1 MLPSGQSPVIRLAWG
16 IITMTENNRAVCPY
30 CQGRGDIW
38 YRVSKTDV
46 DHDICWRC
54 DGSGEIDVADLSA
67 EEQDEILDLG
77 IRPARPTGWTIFDT
91 GLFIHDR

>member
-1 MLPSGQSPVIRLAWG
+1 MSNQS
-16 IITMTENNRAVCPY
+16 VCPY
-30 CQGRGDIW
+30 CRGKGKLY

-54 DGSGEIDVADLSA
+54 SGSGEIDVADLSA

-77 IRPARPTGWTIFDT
+77 IRPRRPTGWTIFDT